1 MSVEVIEITL
11 ACDPCGAGLRTRA
24 FCWAPV
30 GPRVGRIRVTVI
42 SERVPSTGVKGS
54 SLRGLWFVLAVYA
67 ASRLFYL
74 AAGAALAGVVPLG
87 SFQQQTSDVPFGT
100 INLWAHWDGE
110 HYVRLASNGYLEPP
124 NNVSPAFFPL
134 YPLLIRS
141 FAEMFGGPVSAGALS
156 LWGVLISLAVLPL
169 AFYFVYRITE
179 DGWGTRA
186 AQGGVL
192 TLAFFPTSF
201 FLNAAYTE
209 SLFLLLSAGAVWAAR
224 VRRDLLLAA
233 LFAGLATATR
243 NVGVFLFLPLAL
255 EWLRNAGE
263 HRWRGL
269 YLALA
274 PSGLVAYMGYLWY
287 RFGDPVLFYTDQ
299 ADWGREATGPLAT
312 LGNVWSRAYG
322 GVERVLEPGAFA
334 GEPFPGRLM
343 LYLDSLLNTYNLL
356 FLLLAVGL
364 VVLGTAVWRVL
375 PLGLAGYALLL
386 TVAPAFFGTESV
398 PLMGMPRYVLVAF
411 PLFIVL
417 GVLLADRRLLAGWVA
432 ASAALSLPLVALFVG
447 WYFVA

>member
-1 MSVEVIEITL
+1 MN
-11 ACDPCGAGLRTRA
+11 RA
-24 FCWAPV
+24 
-30 GPRVGRIRVTVI
+30 RVLGDAVRVCKIRDTVD
-42 SERVPSTGVKGS
+42 SGGYKVSPW
-54 SLRGLWFVLAVYA
+54 RGLWFVLAVYA

-74 AAGAALAGVVPLG
+74 AAGTVLVGVVPIG
-87 SFQQQTSDVPFGT
+87 SFQQQTEDVPFGT
-100 INLWAHWDGE
+100 INLWGHWDGE
-110 HYVRLASNGYLEPP
+110 HYARLASNGYLEPP

-141 FAEMFGGPVSAGALS
+141 FAELFGGPVSLGALS

-186 AQGGVL
+186 AQGAVL
-192 TLAFFPTSF
+192 ALAFFPTSF

-209 SLFLLLSAGAVWAAR
+209 SLFLALSAGALWAAR

-243 NVGVFLFLPLAL
+243 NVGVFLFLPLAY

-263 HRWRGL
+263 YRWRGL

-287 RFGDPVLFYTDQ
+287 RFGDPLLFYTDQ
-299 ADWGREATGPLAT
+299 ADWGREATSPLAT
-312 LGNVWSRAYG
+312 MENIWSRAHG
-322 GVERVLEPGAFA
+322 GVERVLEPGAFV
-334 GEPFPGRLM
+334 GTPYPGRLM
-343 LYLDSLLNTYNLL
+343 LYLDALLNTYNLL

-364 VVLGTAVWRVL
+364 VVLGAAVWRVL

-417 GVLLADRRLLAGWVA
+417 GVLLGDRRLLAGWVA
-432 ASAALSLPLVALFVG
+432 ASAALSLVFVSLFVG
-447 WYFVA
+447 WWFVA